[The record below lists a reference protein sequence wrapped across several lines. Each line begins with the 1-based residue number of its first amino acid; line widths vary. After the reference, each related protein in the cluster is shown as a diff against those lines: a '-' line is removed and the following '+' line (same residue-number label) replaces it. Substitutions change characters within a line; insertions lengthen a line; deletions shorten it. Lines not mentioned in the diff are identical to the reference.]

1 VLVDGYLRKL
11 LAQPLDK
18 PAHVRRGVRIGT
30 VQAAGHPDHKRF
42 DGLPLAVGHQVR
54 KNALSRY
61 RVQAGGNQLKRVRN
75 GQADAFGSVIKG
87 QNSCQSFVNSS
98 GNKDTGSGH
107 GFSYVRKGFRSLAGT
122 NWVLNYFDFVE
133 DHSSKNIRNSPATV
147 RLPII
152 LALTLAGGMLL
163 GATFFGGRAPR
174 SGDTLKYAAKYRE
187 ILSWIEN
194 AYVDPVD
201 SDSLVDY
208 SIKQML
214 GHLDPHSTYIPK
226 AEVAA
231 ARSQLEGGFDG
242 IGVEFNQFND
252 TVYVIN
258 AIPGGPAASVGIRSG
273 DRLLRA
279 DTTALVGAGVTNQLI
294 FSRLRGPRGSQVRI
308 EVQRPGERDPLT
320 FTVNRGRIPSYS
332 IPASYLVDAQTGY
345 IKIDRFSETT
355 FDEFR
360 NAVAALKKQGMTRL
374 MIDLRGNGGGYKD
387 RATNLVDELVGG
399 NKLILRTD
407 GKAPQFDEDTYA
419 RRPGLFEQ
427 GPVVVL
433 IDENSAS
440 ASEIVA
446 GALQD
451 HDRALI
457 VGRRSFGKGLVQT
470 PIDLADGS
478 QIRLTVSRY
487 YTPSG
492 RSIQKPYAVYDHE
505 DEQRL
510 KSGELFYAD
519 SIKFDT
525 TKTFRTTGGRIVYGG
540 GGIAPDVF
548 VPVDTSYRTQY
559 LYQLAG
565 KNILAAYA
573 FRYVLNNRPTISKL
587 SFDEYN
593 RNFRVTDAM
602 LNDLTRLA
610 AASGIP
616 LRSADFARSKAY
628 LQTQLKALIASY
640 TWERRTGS
648 GLRNELYQVLNANDP
663 TFRRGLESFGQ
674 AESLATRK

>member
-1 VLVDGYLRKL
+1 
-11 LAQPLDK
+11 
-18 PAHVRRGVRIGT
+18 
-30 VQAAGHPDHKRF
+30 
-42 DGLPLAVGHQVR
+42 
-54 KNALSRY
+54 
-61 RVQAGGNQLKRVRN
+61 
-75 GQADAFGSVIKG
+75 
-87 QNSCQSFVNSS
+87 
-98 GNKDTGSGH
+98 
-107 GFSYVRKGFRSLAGT
+107 
-122 NWVLNYFDFVE
+122 VE
-133 DHSSKNIRNSPATV
+133 DHQSKNIRNSPATV
-147 RLPII
+147 RLPIL
-152 LALTLAGGMLL
+152 LALTLAGGMLI
-163 GATFFGGRAPR
+163 GATFFGGSARRA
-174 SGDTLKYAAKYRE
+174 GDTLRYATKYRE
-187 ILSWIEN
+187 ILTWIEN
-194 AYVDPVD
+194 SYVDPVD
-201 SDSLVDY
+201 ADSLVDF

-214 GHLDPHSTYIPK
+214 EHLDPHSTYIPQ

-258 AIPGGPAASVGIRSG
+258 AIPGGPSATAGIRSG

-279 DTTALVGAGVTNQLI
+279 DTTSLVGPKVNNQVI
-294 FSRLRGPRGSQVRI
+294 FSRLRGPKGSQVKLV
-308 EVQRPGERDPLT
+308 VQRPGEKQPLT

-332 IPASYLVDAQTGY
+332 IQAAYLVDPQTGY
-345 IKIDRFSETT
+345 VKIDRFSETT
-355 FDEFR
+355 YDEFR
-360 NAVAALKKQGMTRL
+360 NAVTSLKKQGMTRL

-387 RATNLVDELVGG
+387 RATNIVDELVSGS
-399 NKLILRTD
+399 KLILRTD

-419 RRPGLFEQ
+419 QRPGGFES

-451 HDRALI
+451 QDRALI

-470 PIDLADGS
+470 PVDLSDGS

-525 TKTFRTTGGRIVYGG
+525 TKTFKTVGGRTVYGG

-573 FRYVLNNRPTISKL
+573 FRYALENRSTLSKQ
-587 SFDEYN
+587 SFTEYN
-593 RNFRVTDAM
+593 RTFTVSESM
-602 LNDLTRLA
+602 LNDLLQLA
-610 AASGIP
+610 KSSGIAP
-616 LRSADFARSKAY
+616 RPAEFNRSKGY

-640 TWERRTGS
+640 VWERRSGS
-648 GLRNELYQVLNANDP
+648 GLRNELYQVLNTNDP
-663 TFRRGLESFGQ
+663 TFRKALQSFGQ
-674 AESLATRK
+674 AEALATRK